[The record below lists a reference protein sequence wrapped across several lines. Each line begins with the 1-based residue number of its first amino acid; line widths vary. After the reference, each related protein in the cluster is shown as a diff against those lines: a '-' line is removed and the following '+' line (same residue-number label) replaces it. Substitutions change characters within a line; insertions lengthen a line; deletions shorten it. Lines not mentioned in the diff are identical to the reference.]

1 LLVGEEEK
9 QTQEFTMY
17 AARCRHARR

>member
-9 QTQEFTMY
+9 QTQEFAMD
-17 AARCRHARR
+17 AARCRHTRR